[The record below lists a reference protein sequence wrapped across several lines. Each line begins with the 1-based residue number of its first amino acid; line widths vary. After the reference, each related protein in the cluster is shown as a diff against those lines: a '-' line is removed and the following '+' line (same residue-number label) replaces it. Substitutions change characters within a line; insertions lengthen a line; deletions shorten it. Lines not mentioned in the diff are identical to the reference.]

1 MQRFLERGRIL
12 SFKDSSVVN
21 FNFTREKGHVA
32 VMVALKSRYANMFV
46 RRTENCINGTVLYP
60 LVLKCKF
67 IENSE
72 QSAKDKR
79 GIEKEVRSRIG
90 EETVSYYP

>member
-1 MQRFLERGRIL
+1 MRGKRKKPVAAIL
-12 SFKDSSVVN
+12 
-21 FNFTREKGHVA
+21 
-32 VMVALKSRYANMFV
+32 ALKSRYANMFV
-46 RRTENCINGTVLYP
+46 RRTENCANGTVLYP

-72 QSAKDKR
+72 RSAKDKR

-90 EETVSYYP
+90 EETVNYYP

>member
-1 MQRFLERGRIL
+1 
-12 SFKDSSVVN
+12 
-21 FNFTREKGHVA
+21 
-32 VMVALKSRYANMFV
+32 MFV

-60 LVLKCKF
+60 LVLKCNF

-90 EETVSYYP
+90 EETVNYYP